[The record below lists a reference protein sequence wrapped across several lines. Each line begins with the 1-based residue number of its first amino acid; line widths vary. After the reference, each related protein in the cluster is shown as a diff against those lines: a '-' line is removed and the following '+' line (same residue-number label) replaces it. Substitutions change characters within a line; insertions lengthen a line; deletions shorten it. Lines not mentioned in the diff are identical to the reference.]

1 MLKNVVT
8 QVFGTRFTREI
19 KRMRPIISQIKEH
32 ESRLADFPKEA
43 LEAQTEKFRA
53 IIAQRTAESEE
64 AVEALREKRRFAENP
79 VRRADL
85 TERIAATEGDLN
97 EALQGVLD
105 EILPEAFATVREA
118 CRRLLGSEIEV
129 TGNEMTW
136 DMVPYDVQ
144 LIGGIVLHEGKIAE
158 MATGEGKTLVA
169 TMPLYLNALP
179 GRGVHLVTVNDYLA
193 RRDAQWM
200 GTVFD
205 YLGLTVGVLE
215 DTQPGSVERRA
226 AYQADITY
234 GTNNEFGFDYLRD
247 NMVIELKHRVQRG
260 HAYAIIDEVDSVLID
275 EARTP
280 LIISGPAG
288 RDERDVYQKHN
299 AQVASIAR
307 RQTRIVNRLVA
318 EGAQLLDE
326 TEADEDTEQ
335 RRDAGL
341 KLLAAQR
348 GAPKNKRLLKL
359 KTRSGVKQ
367 LIQRTEAD
375 LMREKR
381 LPEIDEMLLYSMDE
395 KGHTIQ
401 ISEQGLDVLS
411 PDDPETFVVPDISED
426 VQQVNDDESLTTDEK
441 RGEIERLEREYAEK
455 SEKIHVIHQLVKA
468 YSLYER
474 DVEYVVENGE
484 VVIVDEH
491 TGRKMHGRRWSDGL
505 HQAVEAK
512 EKVKVRGET
521 QTLAT
526 ITIQNYF
533 RMYDKVAGM
542 TGTAETE
549 EGEFHAI
556 YGLEVVVIPT
566 NRPVRRLDHD
576 DVIFQTRKEKYAALI
591 DEIERINGEGLPILV
606 GTTSVEVSEV
616 IARMLKRR
624 GLAHEVLNAKQHARE
639 AEIVRNAGQP
649 GAITIA
655 TNMAGRGTD
664 IKLASPC
671 VQCDV
676 CGIRSETPAFGRS
689 DEEPDLSRAEIKERG
704 CEKEPPCGLQIL
716 GTERHQ
722 SRRIDRQLR
731 GRSGRQGDP
740 GASLFFLS
748 LEDDLM
754 RLFMHERV
762 AKIMDRLGVQEGEVI
777 SHPWITKSVE
787 RAQKR
792 VEIQNFDA
800 RKRLLDYDDV
810 MNQQRE
816 VVYDLRLYA
825 LEGGEDLKGETWEM
839 VEEGLREEMDAYV
852 PEGST
857 HDQWNLPG
865 LREHLLIE
873 YFLHNDFLPR
883 VGSDAGEASG
893 AAAASGT
900 GRASEAVKDASAD
913 HWAGTNELYEA
924 VLDSAREQF
933 RAKLE
938 SFGEMWE
945 QVLRFVVL
953 SVLDQKWKDHL
964 YDLDHLR
971 SSIQFRSW
979 GQKDP
984 LVEYKREAYEM
995 FVSLIT
1001 DIRKTVANR
1010 FFRARIEVRPPV
1022 QPRPL
1027 QITGMSGPV
1036 GAAAGAGAG
1045 GAPPGRGAAAGP
1057 GTAPGEPRAAEPA
1070 FSATGVAASAAVQE
1084 LTPDDTAAR
1093 AALRAGQQP
1102 RRTGTPVTATKPP
1115 GRNQPC
1121 PCGSGRKYKKCC
1133 GRPG

>member
-1 MLKNVVT
+1 MLKNAIT
-8 QVFGTRFTREI
+8 QLFGTRFAREM
-19 KRMRPIISQIKEH
+19 KRMRPIIAQIKEH
-32 ESRLADFPKEA
+32 EARIAERISELERA
-43 LEAQTEKFRA
+43 LEE
-53 IIAQRTAESEE
+53 
-64 AVEALREKRRFAENP
+64 LREKRRFSENP
-79 VRRADL
+79 GRRADL
-85 TERIAATEGDLN
+85 TERIAAMEGELN
-97 EALQGVLD
+97 QALQAVLD

-118 CRRLLGSEIEV
+118 CRRLMGTTIEV
-129 TGNEMTW
+129 TGTEMTW

-144 LIGGIVLHEGKIAE
+144 LIGGIVLHQGKIAE

-179 GRGVHLVTVNDYLA
+179 GRGAHLVTVNDYLA

-200 GTVFD
+200 G
-205 YLGLTVGVLE
+205 
-215 DTQPGSVERRA
+215 
-226 AYQADITY
+226 
-234 GTNNEFGFDYLRD
+234 NEFGFDYLRD
-247 NMVIELKHRVQRG
+247 NMVIELRQRVQRG

-288 RDERDVYQKHN
+288 RDERDVYRTHN
-299 AQVASIAR
+299 AQVSALAR
-307 RQTRIVNRLVA
+307 KQTRIVHRLVA
-318 EGAQLLDE
+318 EG
-326 TEADEDTEQ
+326 TEMLEQAEAEEDNDLRWE
-335 RRDAGL
+335 AGL

-348 GAPKNKRLLKL
+348 GGPKTKRLLKL

-367 LIQRTEAD
+367 LIQRTESD

-411 PDDPETFVVPDISED
+411 PNDPEAFVVPDISED
-426 VQQVNDDESLTTDEK
+426 VKRIEDEESLSTDEK
-441 RGEIERLEREYAEK
+441 REEIERLEREYAQK

-468 YSLYER
+468 HSLYER
-474 DVEYVVENGE
+474 DVEYVVEDGD
-484 VVIVDEH
+484 VIIVDEH

-512 EKVKVRGET
+512 ENVKVRGET

-533 RMYDKVAGM
+533 RMYDKLAGM

-549 EGEFHAI
+549 EGEFHSI

-566 NRPVRRLDHD
+566 NRPVRRVDND
-576 DVIFQTRKEKYAALI
+576 DVVFQTRKEKYAALI
-591 DEIERINGEGLPILV
+591 EEIERINEEGLPILV
-606 GTTSVEVSEV
+606 GTTSVEVSE
-616 IARMLKRR
+616 IISRMLKRR
-624 GLAHEVLNAKQHARE
+624 GLAHEVLNAKQHERE
-639 AEIVRNAGQP
+639 AIIVRNAGQP

-671 VQCDV
+671 VQCEV
-676 CGIRSETPAFGRS
+676 CGIRSGTAAFGQT
-689 DEEPDLSRAEIKERG
+689 DEEPELSRAEIKERG
-704 CEKEPPCGLQIL
+704 CEEEPPCGLQIL

-762 AKIMDRLGVQEGEVI
+762 ARIMDRLGVEEGEVI

-792 VEIQNFDA
+792 VETQNFDA

-839 VEEGLREEMDAYV
+839 IEEALRDGIDAYV
-852 PEGST
+852 PSESS
-857 HDQWNLPG
+857 HDEWDLAG

-883 VGSDAGEASG
+883 GGEADAGRE
-893 AAAASGT
+893 
-900 GRASEAVKDASAD
+900 ASAD
-913 HWAGTNELYEA
+913 NWAAADQLHEA
-924 VLDSAREQF
+924 VLKNALEQY

-945 QVLRFVVL
+945 QVLRFIVL
-953 SVLDQKWKDHL
+953 SVLDEKWKDHL

-984 LVEYKREAYEM
+984 LVEYKKDAYEM
-995 FVSLIT
+995 FVSLIA
-1001 DIRKTVANR
+1001 DIRQTVANR
-1010 FFRARIEVRPPV
+1010 FFRARIEVRTPVRPPP
-1022 QPRPL
+1022 PR
-1027 QITGMSGPV
+1027 ITGLSGPV
-1036 GAAAGAGAG
+1036 EPGVGGGLPGRDRGLGAPAGAGDVA
-1045 GAPPGRGAAAGP
+1045 GAPGRTRTEEAGF
-1057 GTAPGEPRAAEPA
+1057 T
-1070 FSATGVAASAAVQE
+1070 ATGVASSAAVRD
-1084 LTPDDTAAR
+1084 LTPDDAAAR
-1093 AALRAGQQP
+1093 AALQAGQP
-1102 RRTGTPVTATKPP
+1102 RRASAPATADKAP

-1121 PCGSGRKYKKCC
+1121 PCGSGRKYKKCH
-1133 GRPG
+1133 GRPGA

>member
-8 QVFGTRFTREI
+8 QVFGTRFSREM
-19 KRMRPIISQIKEH
+19 KRMRPIVEKIKAH
-32 ESRLADFPKEA
+32 EARLAELPEDE
-43 LEAQTEKFRA
+43 LRGQTEKFRA
-53 IIAQRTAESEE
+53 IIRERTAEFEE
-64 AVEALREKRRFAENP
+64 AVESLREKRSHTENP
-79 VRRADL
+79 ARRADL
-85 TERIAATEGDLN
+85 TERIAGTEGELN
-97 EALQGVLD
+97 AATQTVLD
-105 EILPEAFATVREA
+105 ELLPEAFATVREA
-118 CRRLLGSEIEV
+118 CRRLLGTEIVV
-129 TGNEMTW
+129 TGNDMAW

-144 LIGGIVLHEGKIAE
+144 LVGGIVLHQGKIAE

-179 GRGVHLVTVNDYLA
+179 GRGTHLVTVNDYLA

-200 GTVFD
+200 GTVFS

-215 DTQPGSVERRA
+215 DTKPGSEERRA

-247 NMVIELKHRVQRG
+247 NMVIELRHRVQRG

-288 RDERDVYQKHN
+288 RDERDVYKKHN
-299 AQVASIAR
+299 AQVAALAR
-307 RQTRIVNRLVA
+307 KQTRIVNRLVA
-318 EGAQLLDE
+318 EGTKMLDE
-326 TEADEDTEQ
+326 AEAEEDQEQ
-335 RRDAGL
+335 RWEAGL

-348 GAPKNKRLLKL
+348 GAPRNKRLLKL
-359 KTRSGVKQ
+359 RTRSGVKQ

-411 PDDPETFVVPDISED
+411 PNDPEAFVVPDISED
-426 VQQVNDDESLTTDEK
+426 VQHVEDDPALTTDEK
-441 RGEIERLEREYAEK
+441 REEIERLEREYAKK
-455 SEKIHVIHQLVKA
+455 SEKIHIIHQLVKA

-474 DVEYVVENGE
+474 DVEYVVENGD

-512 EKVKVRGET
+512 ENVKVRGET

-533 RMYDKVAGM
+533 RMYDKLSGM

-549 EGEFHAI
+549 EGEFHQI

-566 NRPVRRLDHD
+566 NRPVRRVDHD

-591 DEIERINGEGLPILV
+591 EEIERINEQGLPILV

-616 IARMLKRR
+616 VSRMLKRR
-624 GLAHEVLNAKQHARE
+624 GLAHEVLNAKQHQRE
-639 AEIVRNAGQP
+639 AVIVRNAGQP

-676 CGIRSETPAFGRS
+676 CGIRSDVPAFGQAT
-689 DEEPDLSRAEIKERG
+689 EEPDLSRVELKERG
-704 CEKEPPCGLQIL
+704 CEEEPPCGLQIL

-762 AKIMDRLGVQEGEVI
+762 ARIMDRLGVEDGEVI

-792 VEIQNFDA
+792 VETQNFDA

-816 VVYDLRLYA
+816 VIYDLRLYA

-839 VEEGLREEMDAYV
+839 IEEAIRDEMDEYV
-852 PEGST
+852 PSESP
-857 HDQWNLPG
+857 HDQWDLAG

-883 VGSDAGEASG
+883 PGEEGDADKE
-893 AAAASGT
+893 
-900 GRASEAVKDASAD
+900 ASAD
-913 HWAGTNELYEA
+913 NWAAADRVHEE
-924 VLDSAREQF
+924 VLASAREQYHD
-933 RAKLE
+933 KLDG
-938 SFGEMWE
+938 FGEAWE
-945 QVLRFVVL
+945 QVLRFIVL
-953 SVLDQKWKDHL
+953 SVLDEKWKDHL

-984 LVEYKREAYEM
+984 LVEYKKEAYEM

-1010 FFRARIEVRPPV
+1010 FFRARVELRPPVRPPP
-1022 QPRPL
+1022 PR
-1027 QITGMSGPV
+1027 ITGLSGPV
-1036 GAAAGAGAG
+1036 EPGGAAGAG
-1045 GAPPGRGAAAGP
+1045 GAPGLDGAAVAGAAAAGRNRP
-1057 GTAPGEPRAAEPA
+1057 AAREPA
-1070 FSATGVAASAAVQE
+1070 FSATGVAASAAVRD
-1084 LTPDDTAAR
+1084 LTPDDSGAR
-1093 AALRAGQQP
+1093 AALGAGAPP
-1102 RRTGTPVTATKPP
+1102 RRTRTPATAAKKP
-1115 GRNQPC
+1115 GRNEPC
-1121 PCGSGRKYKKCC
+1121 PCGSGKKYKKCY
-1133 GRPG
+1133 GRPGCSLAT

>member
-8 QVFGTRFTREI
+8 QVFGTRFTREM

-32 ESRLADFPKEA
+32 ESRLADVPEEA
-43 LEAQTEKFRA
+43 LKAQTGKFRA
-53 IIAQRTAESEE
+53 IIAERTAEFEQ
-64 AVEALREKRRFAENP
+64 AVEALREKRRFTENP
-79 VRRADL
+79 ARRADL

-97 EALQGVLD
+97 EALQAVLD
-105 EILPEAFATVREA
+105 EILPEAFATVRET

-205 YLGLTVGVLE
+205 FLGLTVGVLE

-299 AQVASIAR
+299 AQVAAIAR
-307 RQTRIVNRLVA
+307 KQTRIVNRLVA
-318 EGAQLLDE
+318 EGTQLLDE

-381 LPEIDEMLLYSMDE
+381 LPEIDEMLLFSMDE
-395 KGHTIQ
+395 KGQTIQ

-426 VQQVNDDESLTTDEK
+426 VQHVEDDESLTTDEK

-468 YSLYER
+468 YSLYEK
-474 DVEYVVENGE
+474 DVEYVVENGD
-484 VVIVDEH
+484 VLIVDEH

-533 RMYDKVAGM
+533 RMYDKAAGM

-556 YGLEVVVIPT
+556 YGLDVVVIPT

-576 DVIFQTRKEKYAALI
+576 DVIFQTKKEKYAALI

-689 DEEPDLSRAEIKERG
+689 VEEPDLSRAEIKERG
-704 CEKEPPCGLQIL
+704 CEEEPPCGLQIL

-792 VEIQNFDA
+792 VETQNFDA

-839 VEEGLREEMDAYV
+839 VEEALREEMDAYV
-852 PEGST
+852 PEESS
-857 HDQWNLPG
+857 HDRWNLPG

-873 YFLHNDFLPR
+873 YFLHNEFLPR
-883 VGSDAGEASG
+883 VGADRGEASD
-893 AAAASGT
+893 T
-900 GRASEAVKDASAD
+900 EKDASAD
-913 HWAGTNELYEA
+913 NWAGTDELYEA
-924 VLDSAREQF
+924 VIESAHEQF

-938 SFGEMWE
+938 SFEDDWE

-953 SVLDQKWKDHL
+953 SVLDEKWKDHL

-984 LVEYKREAYEM
+984 LVEYKKEAYEM

-1010 FFRARIEVRPPV
+1010 FFRVRIERRPPVRPPA
-1022 QPRPL
+1022 P

-1036 GAAAGAGAG
+1036 EPGAGPAG
-1045 GAPPGRGAAAGP
+1045 GMPPGRGAAPAPAGAS
-1057 GTAPGEPRAAEPA
+1057 GQAPAAEPA

-1084 LTPDDTAAR
+1084 LAPDDTAAR
-1093 AALRAGQQP
+1093 AALRAGQRP
-1102 RRTGTPVTATKPP
+1102 RRTVAPATATKTP
-1115 GRNQPC
+1115 GRNEPC

>member
-8 QVFGTRFTREI
+8 QVFGTRFTREM
-19 KRMRPIISQIKEH
+19 KRMRPIIARIKEH
-32 ESRLADFPKEA
+32 ESRLADVPEDA
-43 LEAQTEKFRA
+43 LKAQTGKFRA
-53 IIAQRTAESEE
+53 IIAERTAEFEA
-64 AVEALREKRRFAENP
+64 AVEALREKRRFTENP
-79 VRRADL
+79 ARRADL
-85 TERIAATEGDLN
+85 TERIAATEGELN
-97 EALQGVLD
+97 EALQAVLD
-105 EILPEAFATVREA
+105 EVLPEAFATVREA
-118 CRRLLGSEIEV
+118 CRRLLGAEIEV
-129 TGNEMTW
+129 TGNEMAW

-215 DTQPGSVERRA
+215 DTEPGSVERRA

-247 NMVIELKHRVQRG
+247 NMVIELRHRVQRG

-288 RDERDVYQKHN
+288 RDERDVYQRHN
-299 AQVASIAR
+299 AQVAAIAR
-307 RQTRIVNRLVA
+307 KQTRIVNRLVA
-318 EGAQLLDE
+318 EGTKLLEE

-359 KTRSGVKQ
+359 KTRAGVKQ

-381 LPEIDEMLLYSMDE
+381 LPEIDEMLLFSMDE
-395 KGHTIQ
+395 KGQTIQ

-426 VQQVNDDESLTTDEK
+426 VQDVEDDESLTTDEK

-468 YSLYER
+468 YSLYEK
-474 DVEYVVENGE
+474 DVEYVVENGD
-484 VVIVDEH
+484 VLIVDEH

-576 DVIFQTRKEKYAALI
+576 DVIFQTKKEKYAALI
-591 DEIERINGEGLPILV
+591 EEIERINGEGLPILV

-676 CGIRSETPAFGRS
+676 CGIRSDTPAFGRT

-704 CEKEPPCGLQIL
+704 CEEEPPCGLQIL

-792 VEIQNFDA
+792 VETQNFDA

-839 VEEGLREEMDAYV
+839 VEEAIREELDAYV
-852 PEGST
+852 PEESP
-857 HDQWNLPG
+857 HDRWNLAG

-873 YFLHNDFLPR
+873 YFLHNEFLPR
-883 VGSDAGEASG
+883 VGEDRGEASE
-893 AAAASGT
+893 T
-900 GRASEAVKDASAD
+900 EKEASAD
-913 HWAGTNELYEA
+913 NWAGTGELYDA
-924 VLDSAREQF
+924 VIESAHEQF

-938 SFGEMWE
+938 SFDEHWE
-945 QVLRFVVL
+945 QVLRFIVL
-953 SVLDQKWKDHL
+953 SVLDEKWKDHL

-984 LVEYKREAYEM
+984 LVEYKKEAYEM

-1010 FFRARIEVRPPV
+1010 FFRARIERRPPL
-1022 QPRPL
+1022 PPPAP

-1036 GAAAGAGAG
+1036 EPGGGAAGAVA
-1045 GAPPGRGAAAGP
+1045 PGRGAAPAPPAASGE
-1057 GTAPGEPRAAEPA
+1057 APGGKPA

-1084 LTPDDTAAR
+1084 LAPDDTAAR

-1102 RRTGTPVTATKPP
+1102 RRSGAPATATKTP
-1115 GRNQPC
+1115 GRNDPC
-1121 PCGSGRKYKKCC
+1121 PCGSGLKYKKCC

>member
-8 QVFGTRFTREI
+8 QVFGTRFTREM

-32 ESRLADFPKEA
+32 ESRFADLPEEA
-43 LEAQTEKFRA
+43 LKAQTGKFRA
-53 IIAQRTAESEE
+53 VIEERTAEFEE
-64 AVEALREKRRFAENP
+64 AVEALREKRRFTENP
-79 VRRADL
+79 ARRADL
-85 TERIAATEGDLN
+85 TERIATTEGDLN
-97 EALQGVLD
+97 EALQAVLD

-118 CRRLLGSEIEV
+118 CRRLLGTEIEV

-136 DMVPYDVQ
+136 DMIPYDVQ

-169 TMPLYLNALP
+169 TMPMYLNALP

-215 DTQPGSVERRA
+215 DTEPGSVERRA

-247 NMVIELKHRVQRG
+247 NMVIELRHRVQRG

-299 AQVASIAR
+299 AQVAAIAR
-307 RQTRIVNRLVA
+307 KQTRIVNRLVA
-318 EGAQLLDE
+318 EGTKLLEE
-326 TEADEDTEQ
+326 TGADEDTEQ

-381 LPEIDEMLLYSMDE
+381 LPEIDEMLLFSMDE
-395 KGHTIQ
+395 KGQTIQ

-426 VQQVNDDESLTTDEK
+426 VQQVEDDESLTTDEK

-468 YSLYER
+468 YSLYEK
-474 DVEYVVENGE
+474 DVEYVVENGD
-484 VVIVDEH
+484 VLIVDEH

-512 EKVKVRGET
+512 ERVKVRGET

-556 YGLEVVVIPT
+556 YGLDVVVIPT

-576 DVIFQTRKEKYAALI
+576 DAIFQTKKEKYAALI

-606 GTTSVEVSEV
+606 GTTSVEVSEI

-689 DEEPDLSRAEIKERG
+689 AEEPDLSRAEIKERG
-704 CEKEPPCGLQIL
+704 CEEEPPCGLQIL

-762 AKIMDRLGVQEGEVI
+762 AKVMDRLGVQEGEVI

-792 VEIQNFDA
+792 VETQNFDA

-839 VEEGLREEMDAYV
+839 VEEAIREEMDAYV
-852 PEGST
+852 PEESS
-857 HDQWNLPG
+857 HDRWNLPG

-873 YFLHNDFLPR
+873 YFLHNEFLPR
-883 VGSDAGEASG
+883 VGADRGEAP
-893 AAAASGT
+893 
-900 GRASEAVKDASAD
+900 EAEKEASAD
-913 HWAGTNELYEA
+913 NWAGTGELYEA
-924 VLDSAREQF
+924 VLESAHEQF

-938 SFGEMWE
+938 SFGEDWE

-953 SVLDQKWKDHL
+953 SVLDEKWKDHL

-984 LVEYKREAYEM
+984 LVEYKKEAYEM

-1010 FFRARIEVRPPV
+1010 FFRVRIERRPPV
-1022 QPRPL
+1022 RPRAP

-1036 GAAAGAGAG
+1036 EPGAGAAGAARGMAPAG
-1045 GAPPGRGAAAGP
+1045 ETPVPDGAPGQPPAR
-1057 GTAPGEPRAAEPA
+1057 EPA

-1084 LTPDDTAAR
+1084 LAPDDTAAR
-1093 AALRAGQQP
+1093 AALRAGQRP
-1102 RRTGTPVTATKPP
+1102 RRAGAPATATKTP
-1115 GRNQPC
+1115 GRNEPC
-1121 PCGSGRKYKKCC
+1121 HCGSGRKYKKCH

>member
-8 QVFGTRFTREI
+8 QVFGTRFAREM
-19 KRMRPIISQIKEH
+19 KRMRPIIEQIKEH
-32 ESRLADFPKEA
+32 ESRLAEA
-43 LEAQTEKFRA
+43 SEEDLRAQTAKFRA
-53 IIAQRTAESEE
+53 VIAERTAEVEE
-64 AVEALREKRRFAENP
+64 AVEALREKRRFTENP
-79 VRRADL
+79 ARRADL
-85 TERIAATEGDLN
+85 TERIATTEGDLN
-97 EALQGVLD
+97 EALQAVLD

-118 CRRLLGSEIEV
+118 CRRVLGTQIEV
-129 TGNEMTW
+129 TGNEMMW

-144 LIGGIVLHEGKIAE
+144 LIGGIVLHQGKIAE

-169 TMPLYLNALP
+169 TMPLYLNSLP
-179 GRGVHLVTVNDYLA
+179 GRGAHLVTVNDYLA

-200 GTVFD
+200 GTVYN

-215 DTQPGSVERRA
+215 DTEPGSAERRA

-299 AQVASIAR
+299 AQVAGIAR
-307 RQTRIVNRLVA
+307 KQTRIVNRLVA
-318 EGAQLLDE
+318 EGTKMLE
-326 TEADEDTEQ
+326 EAEAEEDSEQ
-335 RRDAGL
+335 RWEAGL

-348 GAPKNKRLLKL
+348 GGPKNKRLLKL

-381 LPEIDEMLLYSMDE
+381 LPEIDEMLLFSMDE
-395 KGHTIQ
+395 KGQTIQ

-411 PDDPETFVVPDISED
+411 PDDPEMFVVPDISED
-426 VQQVNDDESLTTDEK
+426 VQHVADDDSLSTDEK
-441 RGEIERLEREYAEK
+441 RAEIERLEREYAEK

-474 DVEYVVENGE
+474 DVEYVVENGD
-484 VVIVDEH
+484 VLIVDEH

-512 EKVKVRGET
+512 ERVKVRGET

-533 RMYDKVAGM
+533 RMYDKLSGM

-556 YGLEVVVIPT
+556 YSLEVVVIPT
-566 NRPVRRLDHD
+566 NRPVRRLDHH
-576 DVIFQTRKEKYAALI
+576 DVIFQTKKEKYGALI

-676 CGIRSETPAFGRS
+676 CGIRSETPAFGRT
-689 DEEPDLSRAEIKERG
+689 DEQPDLSRAEIKERG
-704 CEKEPPCGLQIL
+704 CEEEPPCGLQIL

-762 AKIMDRLGVQEGEVI
+762 AKVMDRLGVQEGEVI

-792 VEIQNFDA
+792 VETQNFDA

-839 VEEGLREEMDAYV
+839 VEEAIREEMDAYV
-852 PEGST
+852 PEESS
-857 HDQWNLPG
+857 HDRWNLPG

-873 YFLHNDFLPR
+873 YFLHNEFLPMI
-883 VGSDAGEASG
+883 GADGE
-893 AAAASGT
+893 GT
-900 GRASEAVKDASAD
+900 PETGKDASAD
-913 HWAGTNELYEA
+913 NWAGTDELHEA
-924 VLDSAREQF
+924 VIESAHEQF

-938 SFGEMWE
+938 SFGDLWE
-945 QVLRFVVL
+945 QVLRFIVL
-953 SVLDQKWKDHL
+953 SVLDEKWKDHL

-984 LVEYKREAYEM
+984 LVEYKKDAYEM

-1010 FFRARIEVRPPV
+1010 FFRARVEVRPPG
-1022 QPRPL
+1022 RPPAP

-1036 GAAAGAGAG
+1036 EPGGGAASGVAA
-1045 GAPPGRGAAAGP
+1045 GRGAGP
-1057 GTAPGEPRAAEPA
+1057 APRGASGEPAAAEPA
-1070 FSATGVAASAAVQE
+1070 FSATGVAASAAVKD

-1093 AALRAGQQP
+1093 AALRAGQE
-1102 RRTGTPVTATKPP
+1102 RRQTSAPATATKTP
-1115 GRNQPC
+1115 GRNEPC
-1121 PCGSGRKYKKCC
+1121 HCGSGRKYKKCH